1 MLDYIDYI
9 RHRKN
14 IYSQFGEDGI
24 LEHIFKDLSIET
36 GVCVEIGAGDGLEY
50 SNTRHLLE
58 QGWSGVWIEGD
69 EGKYAKSIANAEGLD
84 VTSIFNMVPPKQLDK
99 VIPPNIPEEFELL
112 VIDIDGDD
120 WLMWKHLI
128 NYRPK
133 IVMVECNYSFPYNVE
148 FVQREG
154 LRLGASALAMYR
166 LSIEKG
172 YMMICYNVTNSI
184 FMNVTQGIPV
194 WMLEHFRHHSFT
206 RLYGKGSTQLPYFCN
221 DYDGF
226 LYTFGKWDNSGR
238 TILPQSKLEQCAS
251 IFKIYEND
259 EMDWLW

>member
-1 MLDYIDYI
+1 MIDYI
-9 RHRKN
+9 NYVKHRKN
-14 IYSQFGEDGI
+14 VYSQFGEDGV
-24 LEHIFKDLSIET
+24 LGQIFKDLNIEK
-36 GVCVEIGAGDGLEY
+36 GVCVEIGAGDGVEY

-69 EGKYAKSIANAEGLD
+69 EGKYAKAVENSEGLD
-84 VTSIFNMVPPKQLDK
+84 VTNIFNLVQPTELDK
-99 VIPPNIPEEFELL
+99 VIPTDVPEEFELL

-120 WLMWKHLI
+120 WYMWKHLI

-148 FVQREG
+148 FVQKKG

-166 LSIEKG
+166 LAIEKG

-206 RLYGKGSTQLPYFCN
+206 RMYGKGSTQLPYFCLS
-221 DYDGF
+221 YDGQLF
-226 LYTFGKWDNSGR
+226 NFGLWSHIGMPM
-238 TILPQSKLEQCAS
+238 LPAAELEKRAH
-251 IFKIYEND
+251 IFKIYENE